1 VTESDHAEEPA
12 VASAAMSPYATGGG
26 GVTFERKVAVR
37 YLGQL
42 LTGLGASE
50 LGEGRSVVSVAFQQS
65 PEHAADDVVI
75 CAKRPDQGE
84 PSLVLALAVRR
95 APSIVKSDEKTR
107 KLIGSLLAELANG
120 LDEDVEHQVG
130 LVVAGHQAHTSQLA
144 ELAGLAREQSDAA
157 SFVALVQEPNR
168 FERAIRERLEHLQ
181 ELVKLALEDATGGA
195 PTDETV
201 TQHTWRLLSHL
212 QVVMPRFESPDESD
226 WAGVGNEL
234 ITISR
239 TQDVAGAA
247 LIRDRLSVLAG
258 EYAPKAAVV
267 DLTLL
272 RRDTHRVIAPTTRRH
287 RDVWQLLDGLHQRA
301 VAAVGSQVTSA
312 DGSHQVHIDRSATVT
327 ELRALAPANAA
338 VIVHGESGVGKSAL
352 LVEAATAANEGDGE
366 CQALVVNLRH
376 LPATAIEL
384 EGALGAPLATVLT
397 ELSAPERLLIIDGA
411 DAIAE
416 GRAEQLRYLVDA
428 ALRSDVRV
436 LALTSNDV
444 RKLVYDAIADL
455 HHDGIATF
463 EVGALTNDQV
473 DELVA
478 TFPELSAL
486 AENVR
491 ARELLRRLV
500 VVDLLVRGGLSG
512 VPLTDADAM
521 QHVWAGLV
529 RRREQVDRGMPD
541 ARDAVMLRLAELAV
555 TGGDPLPVVTTL
567 DGAALDGLRRDGIL
581 RTPTDEPFKIG
592 PEFAH
597 DEVRRY
603 AVARLLIG
611 SDNLTARLLAAGM
624 PRWSLGASR
633 LACQLYLAAPG
644 SPANPVAGR
653 FARLQRAFDA
663 VVAAS
668 HGVRWADVPS
678 EALLTLAEPGPLLA
692 DAGAE
697 LYANN
702 KVGLHRLRRLIDQR
716 FRDSSHLVRVT
727 AVEPLI
733 KQLLG
738 SATAW
743 RGDEKLQELIRD
755 WPRSLIAANVPAGDA
770 LREQLR
776 SQLVAWCAAADQR
789 QQDERAAAEA
799 ARVARTPEEIERD
812 ERLAAQSALF
822 HEIGYPRSR
831 RRRRRD
837 VPREIT
843 DKVTVELLA
852 LLGPDLGDEGEA
864 ILRRIASD
872 APWDLGPAVE
882 GVLADRALAHRSRGF
897 LAEMT
902 ESYYLDED
910 EDGSGFHEDGIRD
923 HDFHGL
929 GMPHAAWYYGPF
941 MPLLQTDFRG
951 GVRVINRM
959 LNHAARARVRTL
971 ASIGHYGAVSD
982 EELESYR
989 TELQVTGAART
1000 YVGDSHVWI
1009 WYRGTGVGPYPCMS
1023 ALQALERVCDQLIQ
1037 IDIPLENIVS
1047 VLLDGCE
1054 SLAMVGF
1061 VVGLLV
1067 RHIEKSDGLL
1077 DPYLSEPM
1085 IWHLEFGRA
1094 VHESSGLAA
1103 SSDGVVGGDRRSW
1116 SLREAAMMLVL
1127 RADEGRAE
1135 DLRQVA
1141 QLLVERAEQEIRS
1154 AFPGID
1160 DAELE
1165 RQLVSVRGW
1174 ASGMDRDTYSAEA
1187 TDDGQVII
1195 QSTPPESLLNAL
1207 QSGSVDIQRGQE
1219 ATRLFVEYHVNPKK
1233 GLAEPRSAET
1243 LIADLKSAEQLL
1255 AEPPAVSAGGMW
1267 DAPVAVAAAALEA
1280 HLVDGV
1286 KLPDDSL
1293 RFAAETV
1300 IAAAGVAGQERQ
1312 FESEESYFEQG
1323 ADRVAARVLP
1333 LLLLPA
1339 ASDVRTLLDGD
1350 DGSETYARVVA
1361 AATGLASSLPNE
1373 VRVHLAR
1380 GLDRLWQVPCAND
1393 GRCHHEDALDLVIA
1407 TMRDCA
1413 FGDWDSETG
1422 RRATILLDDPISQ
1435 SLQQVADDA
1444 LHFHRLDAALRALAP
1459 AVVADIGV
1467 SERAEALFTTAL
1479 VAQRR
1484 ALLAHERDMDHRGT
1498 HALISARA
1506 LLTLIE
1512 NGDDGLL
1519 FEHLDAFA
1527 DRSDLLGPFI
1537 RAVSAAAEESTSR
1550 ASTAARLWPKLVS
1563 RVLGY
1568 QKDHQPFDGRYY
1580 GDYARASLVPNL
1592 AGEVAYLYRE
1602 MEGAPIVWWNPRDLV
1617 STVEEWLP
1625 GARGDATC
1633 IDHLISFVRA
1643 LDAADQVRLG
1653 LPWIADLVPADP
1665 GQVARRSYLLSTW
1678 LIEVRS
1684 AVTDDAL
1691 LATWQRV
1698 VDALVVAGD
1707 SKLAPYSE

>member
-1 VTESDHAEEPA
+1 
-12 VASAAMSPYATGGG
+12 MSPYATGGG

-50 LGEGRSVVSVAFQQS
+50 LGEGRSVVAVAFQQS
-65 PEHAADDVVI
+65 PEHAADDLVI
-75 CAKRPDQGE
+75 RAKRPDE
-84 PSLVLALAVRR
+84 DKPSLVLGLAVRR
-95 APSIVKSDEKTR
+95 APSIVKCDEKSR
-107 KLIGSLLAELANG
+107 KLVGSFLAELANDLG
-120 LDEDVEHQVG
+120 EDVEHQVG
-130 LVVAGHQAHTSQLA
+130 LVVAGHQAHASQLA
-144 ELAGLAREQSDAA
+144 ELAGLARGQSDAA
-157 SFVALVQEPNR
+157 SFVALIQEPKR
-168 FERAIRERLEHLQ
+168 FERAIRDRLEHLQ
-181 ELVKLALEDATGGA
+181 ELVKLALEDATGGVS
-195 PTDETV
+195 TDETV
-201 TQHTWRLLSHL
+201 TEHAWRLLSHL
-212 QVVMPRFESPDESD
+212 QVVLPRFESPDESD
-226 WAGVGNEL
+226 WAGVANEL
-234 ITISR
+234 ITVAR
-239 TQDVAGAA
+239 TQDVTGAA

-272 RRDTHRVIAPTTRRH
+272 RRDTHHLIAPTIRRH
-287 RDVWQLLDGLHQRA
+287 RDAWQLLNGLHQRA

-312 DGSHQVHIDRSATVT
+312 DGARQVHIDRSATVT
-327 ELRALAPANAA
+327 ELRALATANDG
-338 VIVHGESGVGKSAL
+338 VVVHGESGVGKSAL
-352 LVEAATAANEGDGE
+352 LVEAAAAADEGEG
-366 CQALVVNLRH
+366 QALVVNLRH

-384 EGALGAPLATVLT
+384 EGALGAPLADILA

-411 DAIAE
+411 DGIAE
-416 GRAEQLRYLVDA
+416 GKAEQFRYLVEA

-436 LALTSNDV
+436 VALTSNDV
-444 RKLVYDAIADL
+444 QKLVYDAFADF
-455 HHDGIATF
+455 HPDSVATF
-463 EVGALTNDQV
+463 EVEALTNGQV
-473 DELVA
+473 DELIE

-486 AENVR
+486 AGNVR

-500 VVDLLVRGGLSG
+500 VVDLLVRGGVSG

-529 RRREQVDRGMPD
+529 RRRGQVDRGMPD

-567 DGAALDGLRRDGIL
+567 DGAALDGLRRDGVL
-581 RTPTDEPFKIG
+581 RTATDEPFKIG

-603 AVARLLIG
+603 AVARLLLG
-611 SDNLTARLLAAGM
+611 SNRLTARLLAAGM

-633 LACQLYLAAPG
+633 LACQMYLCAP
-644 SPANPVAGR
+644 STPANPVAGR
-653 FARLQRAFDA
+653 LARLQGEFDA
-663 VVAAS
+663 VVVAG
-668 HGVRWADVPS
+668 HGERWADVPS
-678 EALLTLAEPGPLLA
+678 EALLALPEQGSVLA
-692 DAGAE
+692 DAWAE
-697 LYANN
+697 LCAHN
-702 KVGLHRLRRLIDQR
+702 KAGLYRLCRLIDQR

-733 KQLLG
+733 KQLLSG
-738 SATAW
+738 ATAW
-743 RGDEKLQELIRD
+743 RGDERLQELIRD
-755 WPRSLIAANVPAGDA
+755 WLRSLIAADVPAGDA
-770 LREQLR
+770 LKAQLR
-776 SQLVAWCAAADQR
+776 SQLLGWCAVADQR
-789 QQDERAAAEA
+789 QRDERAAAEA
-799 ARVARTPEEIERD
+799 ARAARTPEEVERD
-812 ERLAAQSALF
+812 ERLAQRSDAF
-822 HEIGYPRSR
+822 DEIGYPRSR

-843 DKVTVELLA
+843 DEVTVELLA

-864 ILRRIASD
+864 ILRRIGSD

-882 GVLADRALAHRSRGF
+882 GLLAARALAHRSRGF
-897 LAEMT
+897 LAELT
-902 ESYYLDED
+902 ESYYIDED

-923 HDFHGL
+923 HDFHGF
-929 GMPHAAWYYGPF
+929 GMPHAAWYSGPF
-941 MPLLQTDFRG
+941 MSLLQTDFRG
-951 GVRVINRM
+951 GVRAINRM

-982 EELESYR
+982 EELERYR
-989 TELQVTGAART
+989 TELQVTGTART
-1000 YVGDSHVWI
+1000 YIGDSHVWI

-1023 ALQALERVCDQLIQ
+1023 ALQALERVVDQLIQ
-1037 IDIPLENIVS
+1037 IDIPLEDLVP

-1067 RHIEKSDGLL
+1067 RHIEKSDRLL
-1077 DPYLSEPM
+1077 DPYLSEPV
-1085 IWHLEFGRA
+1085 IWQLEFGR
-1094 VHESSGLAA
+1094 VVQESSGLAA

-1127 RADEGRAE
+1127 RADEARAE
-1135 DLRQVA
+1135 ELRQVA
-1141 QLLVERAEQEIRS
+1141 QVLVERAAQDIRS
-1154 AFPGID
+1154 AVPGID
-1160 DAELE
+1160 DAEVQ

-1174 ASGMDRDTYSAEA
+1174 ASGMDRNTYSAEA
-1187 TDDGQVII
+1187 TDDGQVLI
-1195 QSTPPESLLNAL
+1195 QSTPPEPLLDAL
-1207 QSGSVDIQRGQE
+1207 QSGSVDIQRGHE
-1219 ATRLFVEYHVNPKK
+1219 ATRLFVEYHINSKK

-1243 LIADLKSAEQLL
+1243 LVADLTSAEQLL
-1255 AEPPAVSAGGMW
+1255 AEPPGLSVGAKW

-1280 HLVDGV
+1280 HLIDGV
-1286 KLPDDSL
+1286 GLPVDSL

-1300 IAAAGVAGQERQ
+1300 IAAAEIAGQERQ

-1333 LLLLPA
+1333 VLLLPYA
-1339 ASDVRTLLDGD
+1339 RDVRTVLDGH
-1350 DGSETYARVVA
+1350 DGTKTYARVAA
-1361 AATGLASSLPNE
+1361 AATSLASSLPNE
-1373 VRVHLAR
+1373 VRVYLAR
-1380 GLDRLWQVPCAND
+1380 GLDRLWQVPCAQG

-1413 FGDWDSETG
+1413 LGNWDSDTG
-1422 RRATILLDDPISQ
+1422 RRATVLLADPITQ
-1435 SLQQVADDA
+1435 SLQQVAGDA
-1444 LHFHRLDAALRALAP
+1444 IDFRRLDAALRALAP

-1467 SERAEALFTTAL
+1467 SERAEALFTAAL
-1479 VAQRR
+1479 AAQRR

-1512 NGDDGLL
+1512 NGNDELL

-1527 DRSDLLGPFI
+1527 DRSDLLGVFI
-1537 RAVSAAAEESTSR
+1537 RAVSAAGEESTSR
-1550 ASTAARLWPKLVS
+1550 ASTAARIWPTLVS

-1568 QKDHQPFDGRYY
+1568 EKDHKPFEGRHY
-1580 GDYARASLVPNL
+1580 GDYARASLMPNL

-1602 MEGAPIVWWNPRDLV
+1602 TAGAPIVWWNPRDLA
-1617 STVEEWLP
+1617 STVEEWLL
-1625 GARGDATC
+1625 GARGDPTC
-1633 IDHLISFVRA
+1633 TDHLISFVRA
-1643 LDAADQVRLG
+1643 LDVASQVRLG
-1653 LPWIADLVPADP
+1653 LPWIADLVLADP
-1665 GQVARRSYLLSTW
+1665 DHIARRSYLLSTW

-1707 SKLAPYSE
+1707 SSLAPYSE

>member
-1 VTESDHAEEPA
+1 
-12 VASAAMSPYATGGG
+12 MNPYATGGG

-37 YLGQL
+37 YLAQL
-42 LTGLGASE
+42 LTGLGSSD
-50 LGEGRSVVSVAFQQS
+50 LGDGRSVVSVAFQQS
-65 PEHAADDVVI
+65 PEHAADDLVVR
-75 CAKRPDQGE
+75 AKRPAEAG

-95 APSIVKSDEKTR
+95 APSIVKSDEKSR
-107 KLIGSLLAELANG
+107 KLIGSLLVELAKNVG
-120 LDEDVEHQVG
+120 PDVEHEIG
-130 LVVAGHQAHTSQLA
+130 LVVAGHQAHASQLA
-144 ELAGLAREQSDAA
+144 ELAGLARGQSDAA

-168 FERAIRERLEHLQ
+168 FERAIRDRLEHAQ
-181 ELVKLALEDATGGA
+181 GLVKLALEDASGAA
-195 PTDETV
+195 PTDEQV
-201 TQHTWRLLSHL
+201 TQRTWLLLSRL
-212 QVVMPRFESPDESD
+212 QVMMPRFESPDESD
-226 WAGVGNEL
+226 WADIANDL
-234 ITISR
+234 ITVSR
-239 TQDVAGAA
+239 SHDVAGGA
-247 LIRDRLSVLAG
+247 LVRDRLGVLAA
-258 EYAPKAAVV
+258 EYAPKSGVV
-267 DLTLL
+267 DLNVL
-272 RRDTHRVIAPTTRRH
+272 RRDTHHVIALTTRRH
-287 RDVWQLLDGLHQRA
+287 QDAWKLLEGLHQRA
-301 VAAVGSQVTSA
+301 VAAVGNQVTSA
-312 DGSHQVHIDRSATVT
+312 DGSHHAHIDRSATVT
-327 ELRALAPANAA
+327 ELRRLATSNAA
-338 VIVHGESGVGKSAL
+338 VVVHGESGVGKSAA
-352 LVEAATAANEGDGE
+352 LVEVATAANKDRDE

-384 EGALGAPLATVLT
+384 EQALGVPLSTVLA

-411 DAIAE
+411 DTIAE
-416 GRAEQLRYLVDA
+416 GKVEQLRYLVDA
-428 ALRSDVRV
+428 ALRRDVRV
-436 LALTSNDV
+436 FALTSNDV
-444 RKLVYDAIADL
+444 RKVVYDAIADL
-455 HHDGIATF
+455 HRDRVATF
-463 EVGALTNDQV
+463 EIQALTDEQV
-473 DELVA
+473 DQLVV

-486 AENVR
+486 AANAH

-521 QHVWAGLV
+521 QQVWSGLV
-529 RRREQVDRGMPD
+529 RRHEQADRGMPD
-541 ARDAVMLRLAELAV
+541 ARDAVMLRLAETAI

-567 DGAALDGLRRDGIL
+567 DGTALDGLRRDGVL
-581 RTPTDEPFKIG
+581 RTSTDEPFKIG

-603 AVARLLIG
+603 AVARLLLG
-611 SDNLTARLLAAGM
+611 SGDLTARLSAAGM

-633 LACQLYLAAPG
+633 LACQLYLGAPDG
-644 SPANPVAGR
+644 SANPVAGR

-663 VVAAS
+663 VVTAG
-668 HGVRWADVPS
+668 HGERWADVPS
-678 EALLTLAEPGPLLA
+678 EALLTLAEQGPLLV
-692 DAGAE
+692 DAWAE
-697 LYANN
+697 LCANN
-702 KVGLHRLRRLIDQR
+702 KTGIHRLCRLIDQR

-755 WPRSLIAANVPAGDA
+755 WLRSLVPANLPAGDA

-776 SQLVAWCAAADQR
+776 AQLFSWCVAADQR
-789 QQDERAAAEA
+789 QQEASAAAEA
-799 ARVARTPEEIERD
+799 ARAARTPEEVERD
-812 ERLAAQSALF
+812 ERFAAQSEMF

-843 DKVTVELLA
+843 DKVTVELVA

-902 ESYYLDED
+902 ESYYLDEN
-910 EDGSGFHEDGIRD
+910 EDGSGFREDGIRD
-923 HDFHGL
+923 HDFLGL
-929 GMPHAAWYYGPF
+929 GIPHAAWYRGPF

-951 GVRVINRM
+951 GVTVINRM

-989 TELQVTGAART
+989 TELQITGAVRS

-1023 ALQALERVCDQLIQ
+1023 ALQALERVCDQLIEL
-1037 IDIPLENIVS
+1037 DIPLTSIVS

-1077 DPYLSEPM
+1077 DSYLSEPM
-1085 IWHLEFGRA
+1085 IWHLEFGRVA
-1094 VHESSGLAA
+1094 NEASGLAA
-1103 SSDGVVGGDRRSW
+1103 SSDGVVGGDRRGW
-1116 SLREAAMMLVL
+1116 SLREVAMILVL
-1127 RADEGRAE
+1127 GADESRVE

-1154 AFPGID
+1154 VVPGID
-1160 DAELE
+1160 DAEVE

-1187 TDDGQVII
+1187 TEDGQVMI
-1195 QSTPPESLLNAL
+1195 QSTPPEPLLNAL
-1207 QSGSVDIQRGQE
+1207 QSESVDIQRGQE
-1219 ATRLFVEYHVNPKK
+1219 ATRLFVEYHINPQKS
-1233 GLAEPRSAET
+1233 LAEPRSAET
-1243 LIADLKSAEQLL
+1243 LIADLTSAEQLL
-1255 AEPPAVSAGGMW
+1255 AEPPAFSAGGIW
-1267 DAPVAVAAAALEA
+1267 DVPAAVAAAALEA
-1280 HLVDGV
+1280 HLVEGIE
-1286 KLPDDSL
+1286 LPDESL

-1323 ADRVAARVLP
+1323 ADRVAARILP
-1333 LLLLPA
+1333 LLLSPA
-1339 ASDVRTLLDGD
+1339 ASDVRTVLDGD
-1350 DGSETYARVVA
+1350 DGSETYTRVIA
-1361 AATGLASSLPNE
+1361 AATGLATALPNE

-1380 GLDRLWQVPCAND
+1380 GLDRLWQTPCANR
-1393 GRCHHEDALDLVIA
+1393 GRCHHEDALNLMIE

-1413 FGDWDSETG
+1413 LGDWDAEAG
-1422 RRATILLDDPISQ
+1422 QRATVFLDDPIAE
-1435 SLQQVADDA
+1435 SLQQVTDDA
-1444 LHFHRLDAALRALAP
+1444 LYFHRLDAALRALAS
-1459 AVVADIGV
+1459 AVVAEVCV
-1467 SERAEALFTTAL
+1467 SERAEELFTVVLA
-1479 VAQRR
+1479 AQRR
-1484 ALLAHERDMDHRGT
+1484 ALVAHERDMDDRGT

-1506 LLTLIE
+1506 LLTLVE
-1512 NGDDGLL
+1512 NGDDELL

-1527 DRSDLLGPFI
+1527 DRSDLVGAFV
-1537 RAVSAAAEESTSR
+1537 RALSAAAEESSR
-1550 ASTAARLWPKLVS
+1550 RAATTARLWPKLAS

-1568 QKDHQPFDGRYY
+1568 QKDHQPFDGRHY
-1580 GDYARASLVPNL
+1580 GEYARASLMPNL
-1592 AGEVAYLYRE
+1592 AGEVTYLYRE
-1602 MEGAPIVWWNPRDLV
+1602 LAGPPIVWWDPRALV

-1633 IDHLISFVRA
+1633 VDHLISFVRA
-1643 LDAADQVRLG
+1643 LDAADQIRLG
-1653 LPWIADLVPADP
+1653 LPWVADLVLAKPD
-1665 GQVARRSYLLSTW
+1665 QVARRSYLLSTW
-1678 LIEVRS
+1678 LIEVRPT
-1684 AVTDDAL
+1684 VTDAAP

-1698 VDALVVAGD
+1698 VDVLVVAGD
-1707 SKLAPYSE
+1707 SQLAPYSE

>member
-1 VTESDHAEEPA
+1 MAKSDHAEEPA
-12 VASAAMSPYATGGG
+12 SAGDAMSPYATGGG

-37 YLGQL
+37 YLVQL
-42 LTGLGASE
+42 LTGLGSSD
-50 LGEGRSVVSVAFQQS
+50 LGDGRSVVSVAFQQS
-65 PEHAADDVVI
+65 PEHTADDLIVR
-75 CAKRPDQGE
+75 AKRPTE
-84 PSLVLALAVRR
+84 AAPSLVLALAVRR
-95 APSIVKSDEKTR
+95 APSIVKGDEKTR
-107 KLIGSLLAELANG
+107 KLIGSLLGELAKDVG
-120 LDEDVEHQVG
+120 PDVEHEIG
-130 LVVAGHQAHTSQLA
+130 LVVAGHRAHASQLA
-144 ELAGLAREQSDAA
+144 ELAGLARGQSDAA
-157 SFVALVQEPNR
+157 SFVALVQKPNR
-168 FERAIRERLEHLQ
+168 FERVIRERLDHLQ
-181 ELVKLALEDATGGA
+181 GLVKLALEDATGAA
-195 PTDETV
+195 PTDELV
-201 TQHTWRLLSHL
+201 TQRTWLLLSRL
-212 QVVMPRFESPDESD
+212 QVMMPRLESPDESD
-226 WAGVGNEL
+226 WADIANDL
-234 ITISR
+234 ITVSR
-239 TQDVAGAA
+239 NHDVAGGA
-247 LIRDRLSVLAG
+247 LVRDRLDVLAS

-267 DLTLL
+267 DLNLL
-272 RRDTHRVIAPTTRRH
+272 RRDSHHVIAPTALRH
-287 RDVWQLLDGLHQRA
+287 HEAWQLLEGLHQRA
-301 VAAVGSQVTSA
+301 VAAVGNQVTSA
-312 DGSHQVHIDRSATVT
+312 DGSHQAHIDRSAAVT
-327 ELRALAPANAA
+327 ELRALATSNAA
-338 VIVHGESGVGKSAL
+338 VVVHGESGVGKSAA
-352 LVEAATAANEGDGE
+352 LVEVATAANEDDDE

-384 EGALGAPLATVLT
+384 EQALGAPLSTVLG
-397 ELSAPERLLIIDGA
+397 ELSAPERLLVIDGA
-411 DAIAE
+411 DAMAE
-416 GRAEQLRYLVDA
+416 GKAEQLQHLVDA
-428 ALRSDVRV
+428 AFRSDVRV
-436 LALTSNDV
+436 LAVTSNDV
-444 RKLVYDAIADL
+444 RKVVYDAIADL
-455 HHDGIATF
+455 HHDRVATF
-463 EVGALTNDQV
+463 EIQALTDEQV
-473 DELVA
+473 DQLVV
-478 TFPELSAL
+478 TFPEVSVL
-486 AENVR
+486 AANAH

-521 QHVWAGLV
+521 QQVWSGLV
-529 RRREQVDRGMPD
+529 RRHEQVDRGMPD
-541 ARDAVMLRLAELAV
+541 ARDAVMLRLAELAI

-567 DGAALDGLRRDGIL
+567 DGPALDGLRRDGVL
-581 RTPTDEPFKIG
+581 RTTTDEPFKIG

-603 AVARLLIG
+603 AVARLLLG
-611 SDNLTARLLAAGM
+611 SGDLTARLLAAGM

-633 LACQLYLAAPG
+633 LACQLYLAAPD
-644 SPANPVAGR
+644 SSANPVAGR
-653 FARLQRAFDA
+653 FARLQHAFDA
-663 VVAAS
+663 VVTAG
-668 HGVRWADVPS
+668 HGERWADVPS
-678 EALLTLAEPGPLLA
+678 EALLTLAEQVPLLV
-692 DAGAE
+692 DAWAE
-697 LYANN
+697 LCANN
-702 KVGLHRLRRLIDQR
+702 KTGLHRLCRLIDQR

-743 RGDEKLQELIRD
+743 RGDEKLEDLIRD
-755 WPRSLIAANVPAGDA
+755 WLRSLIVADLPAGDA

-776 SQLVAWCAAADQR
+776 AQLVSWCVAADQR
-789 QQDERAAAEA
+789 QQEARAAAEA
-799 ARVARTPEEIERD
+799 ARAARTPEEIERD
-812 ERLAAQSALF
+812 ERFAAQSAMF

-831 RRRRRD
+831 RRRSRD

-882 GVLADRALAHRSRGF
+882 GALADRALAHRSRGF

-923 HDFHGL
+923 HDFLGL
-929 GMPHAAWYYGPF
+929 GVPHAAWYRGPF

-951 GVRVINRM
+951 GVGVINRM

-989 TELQVTGAART
+989 TELQVTGAVRS
-1000 YVGDSHVWI
+1000 YVGDSNVWI

-1023 ALQALERVCDQLIQ
+1023 ALQALERVCDQLIEL
-1037 IDIPLENIVS
+1037 DIPLTNIVS

-1077 DPYLSEPM
+1077 DSYLSEPM
-1085 IWHLEFGRA
+1085 IWHLEFGRVVNEA
-1094 VHESSGLAA
+1094 SGLAA
-1103 SSDGVVGGDRRSW
+1103 SSDGVVGGDRRGW
-1116 SLREAAMMLVL
+1116 SLREVAMMLVL
-1127 RADEGRAE
+1127 RADESRAE

-1154 AFPGID
+1154 AVPRID
-1160 DAELE
+1160 DAEVE

-1187 TDDGQVII
+1187 TEDGQVMI
-1195 QSTPPESLLNAL
+1195 QSTPPEPLLNAL

-1219 ATRLFVEYHVNPKK
+1219 ATRLFVDYHINPQK

-1255 AEPPAVSAGGMW
+1255 AEPPAFGAGGMW
-1267 DAPVAVAAAALEA
+1267 DAPSAVAAAALGA
-1280 HLVDGV
+1280 YLVEGMD
-1286 KLPDDSL
+1286 LPDESL
-1293 RFAAETV
+1293 RFASETV

-1333 LLLLPA
+1333 LLLSPA
-1339 ASDVRTLLDGD
+1339 ASDVRTVLDGG
-1350 DGSETYARVVA
+1350 DGSETYTRVIA
-1361 AATGLASSLPNE
+1361 AATGLASALPNE

-1380 GLDRLWQVPCAND
+1380 GLDHLWQVPCANC
-1393 GRCHHEDALDLVIA
+1393 GRCHHEDALDLMIE

-1413 FGDWDSETG
+1413 LGGWDAEAG
-1422 RRATILLDDPISQ
+1422 QRATVFLDDPIAE
-1435 SLQQVADDA
+1435 SLQQVTDDA
-1444 LHFHRLDAALRALAP
+1444 LYVHRLDAALRALAS
-1459 AVVADIGV
+1459 AVVADVCV
-1467 SERAEALFTTAL
+1467 SERAKELFTVVLA
-1479 VAQRR
+1479 AQRR
-1484 ALLAHERDMDHRGT
+1484 ALVAHERDMDDRGT

-1512 NGDDGLL
+1512 NGDDELL

-1527 DRSDLLGPFI
+1527 DRSDLLGAFV
-1537 RAVSAAAEESTSR
+1537 RALSATAEESSR
-1550 ASTAARLWPKLVS
+1550 RAATTARLWPELVS
-1563 RVLGY
+1563 RVLSY
-1568 QKDHQPFDGRYY
+1568 QKDHQPFDGRHY
-1580 GDYARASLVPNL
+1580 GEYARASLMPNL
-1592 AGEVAYLYRE
+1592 AGEVTYLYRE
-1602 MEGAPIVWWNPRDLV
+1602 LAGPSIVWWDPRALV

-1633 IDHLISFVRA
+1633 VDHLISFVRA

-1653 LPWIADLVPADP
+1653 LPWVADLVLAKPD
-1665 GQVARRSYLLSTW
+1665 QVARRSYLLSTW
-1678 LIEVRS
+1678 LIEVRP
-1684 AVTDDAL
+1684 AVTDAAL

-1707 SKLAPYSE
+1707 SQLAPYSE